1 MAKHPIRK
9 FQRLTTGDD
18 AFRAKFRSWDM
29 TELSYVD
36 IREYLKEKDTVLVPM
51 ASTEQHGPHLPLYTD
66 TITAIEISQRVSE
79 AIGVFHTPPI
89 WTGYSPQHMHL
100 PGEGRGTITIKASTL
115 NALMYDV
122 ARSLI
127 KSLIRPFLNCG
138 GFSQDPKVLNK
149 ALVFKAFKALFC

>member
-51 ASTEQHGPHLPLYTD
+51 ASTSWVCLGFQDEVRHL
-66 TITAIEISQRVSE
+66 S
-79 AIGVFHTPPI
+79 GVFGMMQNSSRIKFKFNAATRVTPAQLE
-89 WTGYSPQHMHL
+89 S
-100 PGEGRGTITIKASTL
+100 S
-115 NALMYDV
+115 N
-122 ARSLI
+122 
-127 KSLIRPFLNCG
+127 N
-138 GFSQDPKVLNK
+138 
-149 ALVFKAFKALFC
+149 

>member
-66 TITAIEISQRVSE
+66 TITAIEIAKEFLKQLVYFILHQFGQVIHHNTCICQVKVAAQSQSKLL
-79 AIGVFHTPPI
+79 H
-89 WTGYSPQHMHL
+89 
-100 PGEGRGTITIKASTL
+100 
-115 NALMYDV
+115 
-122 ARSLI
+122 
-127 KSLIRPFLNCG
+127 
-138 GFSQDPKVLNK
+138 
-149 ALVFKAFKALFC
+149 